1 MEAGVIGG
9 EGGRGISSAS
19 AGVMV
24 LSYACQSVEDGGSQ
38 ELVRKSR
45 LVELVWH

>member
-1 MEAGVIGG
+1 MDAGVIGG

-24 LSYACQSVEDGGSQ
+24 LNYACQSVEDGGGSD
-38 ELVRKSR
+38 EFVRRS
-45 LVELVWH
+45 